1 MGSPTKEN
9 AGPAVKDGT
18 MAIQGKDSL
27 VGEGGH
33 AAFFCSCGGE
43 PGRMVEH
50 SRVVADIA
58 RRGAFAPHTIQR
70 RHDLLRP
77 APGWRRWR
85 EILTGCQLGWERCV
99 WCSFGCTATNWNGFA
114 NRPSESPE
122 PLARLGIQHGAAGP
136 VS

>member
-1 MGSPTKEN
+1 MGFPTQGKC
-9 AGPAVKDGT
+9 GPSVKDGT

-50 SRVVADIA
+50 SGVVADSA
-58 RRGAFAPHTIQR
+58 RRGAFAPYNSMEARSTSSS
-70 RHDLLRP
+70 
-77 APGWRRWR
+77 PGWRRWR

-99 WCSFGCTATNWNGFA
+99 WCCFGCTATNWNGYA
-114 NRPSESPE
+114 N
-122 PLARLGIQHGAAGP
+122 
-136 VS
+136 

>member
-1 MGSPTKEN
+1 MGFPTQGKC
-9 AGPAVKDGT
+9 GPSVKDGT

-33 AAFFCSCGGE
+33 AAFFCSFGGE

-50 SRVVADIA
+50 SRVGADSS

-77 APGWRRWR
+77 ALVG
-85 EILTGCQLGWERCV
+85 E
-99 WCSFGCTATNWNGFA
+99 NG
-114 NRPSESPE
+114 
-122 PLARLGIQHGAAGP
+122 ARYYRAASWAGSG
-136 VS
+136 VCG